1 MNNID
6 AYIEDLNSEVELLRN
21 DYPLPVM
28 AFTAYVTEEIAS
40 LTNVNEH
47 FVVHCLKKDKGNK
60 VQGEIHGYGIS
71 ENEEVLTL
79 YYSVYSTDNPSNQST
94 SLLRAD
100 FDKAINRLQGFYN
113 CAIRGAHMDF
123 EEDSKEY
130 DTFKFIYDHQ
140 TGIMAVRL
148 CVLSNRSINDY
159 AIKDIRIDGKN
170 VEHDIWDIKKI
181 YANLHSGSD
190 HVAIDLNFDD
200 DYANYQLPYIEMN
213 SDAYDYK
220 CISTMFPAKLL
231 YRLYEKYNTD
241 LLAGNVRYFLKY
253 KGKKDANANIG
264 IRQTLKTEN
273 EMFLAYNNGITAIAK
288 DIEVSTF
295 ERDTRIEK
303 GANGDSDEGTHI
315 KDYISTGII
324 KQISDFRIVNG
335 GQTTA
340 CIFDTKKN
348 DKKNVNLLGV
358 YVMVK
363 IIITK
368 NSNSDFIGNV
378 IRYTNSQSR
387 IKPSDFSSGNKFNIA
402 LEELSRSTNIP
413 NENNRPLY
421 WFFERIRGQYDLEKN
436 KGRTKVEREYFI
448 SCHPKDKR
456 FKKELLAKVWVCWE
470 QKPHEAVKGESTT
483 YNYFMDKKV
492 ESGYIPDEQYYK
504 KSIALIILY
513 NFIYNRQETKAFNNG
528 RAPLTAYAISYLS
541 MFTNGK
547 LDLEK
552 IWKNQDLSP
561 EMKTFINKFC
571 GGIQN
576 QLSSGAESIGK
587 SVLSYSKRKDAFD
600 SIKDMDF
607 GCRIDS
613 IRNDLI

>member
-6 AYIEDLNSEVELLRN
+6 AYIEDLNSEVELRR
-21 DYPLPVM
+21 DEHPLPVM
-28 AFTAYVTEEIAS
+28 AFTAYVTDEIAS

-47 FVVHCLKKDKGNK
+47 FVVHCIKKDKAGK
-60 VQGEIHGYGIS
+60 TQGEIHGYGIS

-79 YYSVYSTDNPSNQST
+79 YYSVYSTEKTS

-113 CAIRGAHMDF
+113 YAIRGAHMDV
-123 EEDSKEY
+123 EEDSSEY
-130 DTFKFIYDHQ
+130 EVFKFIYDHQ
-140 TGIMAVRL
+140 SGIMTIRL
-148 CVLSNRSINDY
+148 CVLSNCSISDY
-159 AIKDIRIDGKN
+159 DIRDIRIDGKN
-170 VEHDIWDIKKI
+170 VGHDIWDIKKI

-190 HVAIDLNFDD
+190 HVAIDLDFED
-200 DYANYQLPYIEMN
+200 DYSNYQLPYIEMN

-231 YRLYEKYNTD
+231 YNLYDKYNTD

-253 KGKKDANANIG
+253 KGKKDSNANIG

-288 DIEVSTF
+288 GIEVSTF
-295 ERDTRIEK
+295 EKDTRI
-303 GANGDSDEGTHI
+303 DSGGEEGGRHI
-315 KDYISTGII
+315 NDYISTGVI
-324 KQISDFRIVNG
+324 KRLEDFRIVNG

-340 CIFDTKKN
+340 CIFDTKKS

-368 NSNSDFIGNV
+368 NSNSDFIGKV

-402 LEELSRSTNIP
+402 FEELSRSVNIP

-436 KGRTKVEREYFI
+436 KGKTKVEREYFI

-456 FKKELLAKVWVCWE
+456 FKKEALAKVWVCWE

-492 ESGYIPDEQYYK
+492 ESGFIPDEQYYK
-504 KSIALIILY
+504 KSIALMILY
-513 NFIYNRQETKAFNNG
+513 SFIYNRRETKDFNNG
-528 RAPLTAYAISYLS
+528 RAPLTAYVVSYLS
-541 MFTNGK
+541 MFTNGY

-552 IWKNQDLSP
+552 IWKNQELSP
-561 EMKTFINKFC
+561 EMKTFINKLC
-571 GGIQN
+571 GGVQE
-576 QLSSGAESIGK
+576 QLSSGAEAIGK
-587 SVLSYSKRKDAFD
+587 SVLSYSKRKDAFET
-600 SIKDMDF
+600 IKDMDF
-607 GCRIDS
+607 GCRIETIKD
-613 IRNDLI
+613 DLI

>member
-6 AYIEDLNSEVELLRN
+6 AFIEDLNSEVELRR
-21 DYPLPVM
+21 DEYPLPVM
-28 AFTAYVTEEIAS
+28 AFTAYVTDEIAS

-47 FVVHCLKKDKGNK
+47 FAVHCIKKDNRGI
-60 VQGEIHGYGIS
+60 QGEIHGYGIS

-79 YYSVYSTDNPSNQST
+79 YYSVYTTDKTLGQST
-94 SLLRAD
+94 TLQRTD

-113 CAIRGAHMDF
+113 CAIRGAHMDV
-123 EEDSKEY
+123 EEDTNEY
-130 DTFKFIYDHQ
+130 ETFKFIYDHQ
-140 TGIMAVRL
+140 AGIMAVRL
-148 CVLSNRSINDY
+148 CVLSNSSISDY
-159 AIKDIRIDGKN
+159 SIRDIRIDGKN

-190 HVAIDLNFDD
+190 HVAIDLDFED
-200 DYANYQLPYIEMN
+200 DYSIYQLPYIEMN

-241 LLAGNVRYFLKY
+241 LLAGNVRFFLKY
-253 KGKKDANANIG
+253 KGKKDSNANIG

-273 EMFLAYNNGITAIAK
+273 EMFLAYNNGITAIAR

-295 ERDTRIEK
+295 ERDTTIER
-303 GANGDSDEGTHI
+303 GVGNDNEEGGNHI
-315 KDYISTGII
+315 NDYISTGII
-324 KQISDFRIVNG
+324 KRLNDFRIVNG

-348 DKKNVNLLGV
+348 DKRNVNLLGV

-368 NSNSDFIGNV
+368 DSNSNFIENV

-387 IKPSDFSSGNKFNIA
+387 IKPSDYSSGNKFNVA
-402 LEELSRSTNIP
+402 FEELSRSVNIP

-421 WFFERIRGQYDLEKN
+421 WFFERIRGQYDIEKN
-436 KGRTKVEREYFI
+436 KGKTKVERDYFV

-483 YNYFMDKKV
+483 YNYFMDKRV

-528 RAPLTAYAISYLS
+528 RAPLAAYAISYLS
-541 MFTNGK
+541 IFTNGK

-571 GGIQN
+571 RGIQE
-576 QLSSGAESIGK
+576 QLSLGAESISK

-600 SIKDMDF
+600 NIKDMDF
-607 GCRIDS
+607 GCRIDP
-613 IRNDLI
+613 IRDDLV

>member
-6 AYIEDLNSEVELLRN
+6 AYIEDLNSEVELRRN

-28 AFTAYVTEEIAS
+28 AFTAYVTDEIAS

-47 FVVHCLKKDKGNK
+47 FVVHCLKKDKGGK

-79 YYSVYSTDNPSNQST
+79 YYSIYSTDNSSSQST
-94 SLLRAD
+94 SLLRTD

-113 CAIRGAHMDF
+113 YAIRGAHMDV
-123 EEDSKEY
+123 EEGTNEY

-140 TGIMAVRL
+140 VGIMAVRL
-148 CVLSNRSINDY
+148 CVLSNCSISDY
-159 AIKDIRIDGKN
+159 EIRDIRIDGKN

-190 HVAIDLNFDD
+190 HVAIDLNFED
-200 DYANYQLPYIEMN
+200 DYANYQLPFIEMN

-253 KGKKDANANIG
+253 KGKKEANANIG

-288 DIEVSTF
+288 DIDVSTF

-303 GANGDSDEGTHI
+303 EANSGSEEGTHI
-315 KDYISTGII
+315 NDYISTGII

-340 CIFDTKKN
+340 CIFDAKKN

-378 IRYTNSQSR
+378 IKYTNSQSR

-402 LEELSRSTNIP
+402 MEELSRSINIP
-413 NENNRPLY
+413 NEYNRPLY

-436 KGRTKVEREYFI
+436 KGKTKVEREYFI

-456 FKKELLAKVWVCWE
+456 FKKELLAKIWVCWE

-492 ESGYIPDEQYYK
+492 ESGFIPDEQYYK
-504 KSIALIILY
+504 KSIALMILY

-528 RAPLTAYAISYLS
+528 RAPLTAYAVSYLS

-576 QLSSGAESIGK
+576 QLSLGAESIGK

-613 IRNDLI
+613 IRDDLT